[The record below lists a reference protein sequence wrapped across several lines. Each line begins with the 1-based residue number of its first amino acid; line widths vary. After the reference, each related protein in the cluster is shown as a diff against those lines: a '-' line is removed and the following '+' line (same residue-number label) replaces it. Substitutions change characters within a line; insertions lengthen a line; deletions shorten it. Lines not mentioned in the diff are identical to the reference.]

1 MNRSKFTEKE
11 ASNVQ
16 RTKFKTYGMGY
27 KYNIVWIP
35 KCRRKVLYGEIRE
48 QLGEVFH
55 DLAKQKESKILEGH
69 MMPNHPKKSVK

>member
-1 MNRSKFTEKE
+1 M
-11 ASNVQ
+11 
-16 RTKFKTYGMGY
+16 
-27 KYNIVWIP
+27 YNAQSLRHTVWDCNYHIVWIP